1 MRLPGVLTTTM
12 HVLDVGRLID
22 GTGSGA
28 IQDARIRI
36 DEAGYIDAV
45 GPAESVSLPDES
57 DQTAYP
63 DATVV
68 PGLIDAHLHLQG
80 LRSMEPTDW
89 VLESDGLGAA
99 RATMDLRKLLR
110 SGFTSV
116 RDLGST
122 TGIPLKRAV
131 SAGDIP
137 GPRIFTSGPSISQ
150 TGGHGDSHFLPLSWA
165 EESGLGISTLADGPA
180 ECRKAARANIREG
193 VDVIKIMTTGG
204 VLSERDEPTQS
215 QFTDAEVQA
224 MVEEA
229 HRVNIPVASHAQG
242 TPGIVRA
249 LQNGVD
255 TIEHAFFLDDEAI
268 DLLLETDATLVPTLT
283 IMHRIVE
290 MGEEHGVPEHGVR
303 KAEAAFEAHVESIRA
318 AADAGVPMALGT
330 DFLGPE
336 LVPHGE
342 NALEA
347 ELLVEKVGLSEEA
360 AIEAGTRMAART
372 VPATDIGTLEPGN
385 QADLVVLEADPLAHI
400 GALRN
405 VRTTYKSGK
414 PVLSE

>member
-1 MRLPGVLTTTM
+1 M

-28 IQDARIRI
+28 IRDARVRI
-36 DEAGYIDAV
+36 DDEGLIDAV
-45 GPAESVSLPDES
+45 GPAESVSVPDDAVRTS
-57 DQTAYP
+57 YP
-63 DATVV
+63 DATVI

-80 LRSMEPTDW
+80 SRSMNPMDW

-165 EESGLGISTLADGPA
+165 EEAGLSISTLADGPA

-229 HRVNIPVASHAQG
+229 HRVGIPVASHAQG

-249 LQNGVD
+249 LENGVD
-255 TIEHAFFLDDEAI
+255 TIEHAFFLDDQTI
-268 DLLLETDATLVPTLT
+268 DLLLETEATLVPTLA

-290 MGEEHGVPEHGVR
+290 MGEEHGVPDHGVR
-303 KAEAAFEAHVESIRA
+303 KAEAAFEAHVESTRA
-318 AADAGVPMALGT
+318 AADAGVPIALGT

-347 ELLVEKVGLSEEA
+347 ELLVEKIGLSEEA
-360 AIEAGTRMAART
+360 AIEAGTRVAAKT
-372 VPATDIGTLEPGN
+372 VPASDIGTLEPGN
-385 QADLVVLEADPLAHI
+385 QADMVVLEEDPLADI
-400 GALRN
+400 EALRD
-405 VRTTYKSGK
+405 VRATYKGGEA
-414 PVLSE
+414 VLAE